1 MMARQR
7 NPAQTRRLL
16 LDAAFAEIY
25 RRGFQAASLDR
36 ILATTGVTKG
46 ALYHHFPSK
55 TDLGYAVI
63 DEVVGEMIRG
73 RWLRPLAEAED
84 PIDGLTSRL
93 RDLSREEI
101 AQACEFGCPLN
112 NLAQEMSP
120 LDEGFRR
127 RISQLFA
134 DWRAGVADAL
144 ERGRRSGQVRAD
156 VDPERTALMIVG
168 GIEGG
173 IGLAKS
179 AGCAE
184 LAAQS
189 REAMI
194 DFLESLRPQADTSG
208 QAA

>member
-1 MMARQR
+1 MAARQR
-7 NPAQTRRLL
+7 NPVQTRRVLL
-16 LDAAFAEIY
+16 EAAFAEIY
-25 RRGFQAASLDR
+25 RCGFQAASLDR

-55 TDLGYAVI
+55 LDLGYAVI
-63 DEVVGEMIRG
+63 DEVVGEMIRE
-73 RWLRPLAEAED
+73 RWLRPLAAAED

-93 RDLSREEI
+93 RDLSQEEI
-101 AQACEFGCPLN
+101 AQVCEFGCPLN

-120 LDEGFRR
+120 LDDGFRG

-144 ERGRRSGQVRAD
+144 DRGRRSGQVRAD
-156 VDPERTALMIVG
+156 VDPEKTALMIVG

-173 IGLAKS
+173 IGQAKS

-184 LAAQS
+184 LAEQS

-194 DFLESLRPQADTSG
+194 DFVEGLRPPSDRSG
-208 QAA
+208 HAA